1 MGSVTQPDEAPVPRR
16 GRRRDPSIDRRV
28 AETVIELYARS
39 GWNGLTVDEVAR
51 RARVGKAALYLR
63 WPTKEALLVDAVA
76 AVGVPVVPEPSG
88 SIRVDL
94 LELARSLFRLYSTT
108 NGIAYLRL
116 YVEARYLPSLEQ
128 TWQQR
133 TTVPRQLEARAL
145 VRQAIARG
153 ELPAGTSPTILLDA
167 LAGAMANHVLST
179 PPELYAEMIAQ
190 APSYLERLV
199 DFVLAGARAAAPP
212 GAGSGAAAVPD

>member
-1 MGSVTQPDEAPVPRR
+1 MASVTQPDEGPVPRR

-88 SIRVDL
+88 SIRIDL
-94 LELARSLFRLYSTT
+94 LELARSLFGLYSTT

>member
-1 MGSVTQPDEAPVPRR
+1 VASATQPDEGPVPRR

-28 AETVIELYARS
+28 AETVIELYARA

-88 SIRVDL
+88 SIRIDL
-94 LELARSLFRLYSTT
+94 LELARSLFGLYSTT